1 MNKLISFIKQFTKN
15 EVNEL
20 NNTEKIGRNYFWL
33 SNELKELKDSIKIEP
48 YSAGLPLGQIKNNK
62 FMPSIALLD
71 ILNYYTDQKLVIN
84 KKGETMFLYGKDVFE
99 DNLENIGKISTDQ
112 GFYLVLN
119 EKNEVLGYGELIK
132 KEKNKLLLNL
142 LDRGDFLRR
151 ERQDS

>member
-1 MNKLISFIKQFTKN
+1 MNKLISFVKQFTKN

-20 NNTEKIGRNYFWL
+20 NNAEKIGRNYFYL
-33 SNELKELKDSIKIEP
+33 SKELKELKDSIKLEP

-71 ILNYYTDQKLVIN
+71 ILNNYTDQKVFVN

-99 DNLENIGKISTDQ
+99 DNIVYAGKNSVGEGIC
-112 GFYLVLN
+112 LVLN

-132 KEKNKLLLNL
+132 KGKNKLLLNL

-151 ERQDS
+151 ERP

>member
-1 MNKLISFIKQFTKN
+1 MNKLISFVKQFTKD

-20 NNTEKIGRNYFWL
+20 NNAEKIGRNYFYL
-33 SNELKELKDSIKIEP
+33 GNELKELKDSIKLEP
-48 YSAGLPLGQIKNNK
+48 HSAGLPLGQIKNNK

-71 ILNYYTDQKLVIN
+71 ILNNYTDKKVFVN
-84 KKGETMFLYGKDVFE
+84 KKGETVFLYGKDVFA
-99 DNLENIGKISTDQ
+99 ENFDKCDTGE
-112 GFYLVLN
+112 GFCLVLN